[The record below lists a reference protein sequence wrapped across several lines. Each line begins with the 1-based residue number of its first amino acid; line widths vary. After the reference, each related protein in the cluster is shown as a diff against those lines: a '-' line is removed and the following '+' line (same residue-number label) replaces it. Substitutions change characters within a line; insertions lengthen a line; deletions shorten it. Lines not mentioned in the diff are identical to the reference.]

1 MPPDK
6 GIGTSD
12 SDHPPARAQIS
23 LPWDTEP
30 PDKRKI
36 QFHYTRISDLA
47 INQYS
52 QASNDTSEG
61 GGFQCETCPE
71 VFSGREGYGALR
83 VAWDTNVLI
92 DYAKYGELIW
102 EDDEF
107 NPPIPEGRYREQL
120 IALSELM
127 NLWMLRDIRIRMPFR
142 QIDDAR
148 RRLEDKTL
156 DLRLWQLEQFHA
168 AFSCISLDT
177 AIDDN
182 VRAFETLPGESSN
195 DDWDKTLVEEAIA
208 TGCHVFLTRDRRLK
222 RRLGPAARDSFVVIL
237 TPTDLLDF
245 LAEAGE
251 LSFATIGPL
260 IMPDSHKFTHI
271 MDAHENGYP
280 GR

>member
-1 MPPDK
+1 VPPDK
-6 GIGTSD
+6 ETGKPDTNDQPAGI
-12 SDHPPARAQIS
+12 QIR

-30 PDKRKI
+30 PDKSKI
-36 QFHYTRISDLA
+36 QFYYTRASDLA
-47 INQYS
+47 MNQYS

-61 GGFQCETCPE
+61 GGFQYESCPE
-71 VFSGREGYGALR
+71 VFSGRTGYGALR

-92 DYAKYGELIW
+92 DYAKYGQLIW

-107 NPPIPEGRYREQL
+107 NPLIEEGRYREQL
-120 IALSELM
+120 IALSELL
-127 NLWMLRDIRIRMPFR
+127 NIWMLRDIRIRMPFR

-148 RRLEDKTL
+148 RRLDDETL
-156 DLRLWQLEQFHA
+156 ELRLWQLEQFHA
-168 AFSCISLDT
+168 AFTCVSLDT
-177 AIDDN
+177 AIDEN
-182 VRAFETLPGESSN
+182 VEAFETLPEESSN

-222 RRLGPAARDSFVVIL
+222 TRLGPTARNSFVVIL

-245 LAEAGE
+245 LAEADE
-251 LSFATIGPL
+251 LSIDKTGQWIL
-260 IMPDSHKFTHI
+260 PDTHKFSHV